1 MSVPFS
7 TTSSD
12 TPSRGYLRALAL
24 GVAIWLG
31 LFLIFTWTVDPYGVS
46 PMQLALRGINTQ
58 KPKRVDIDRLIKPYE
73 VWGYQPRTGFSRH
86 VPCASIAGSGRPR
99 WNAICPCLQRGDAG
113 SLDGYACRLSA
124 PIRPT

>member
-24 GVAIWLG
+24 SVAIWLG

-46 PMQLALRGINTQ
+46 PMQLAMRGINTQ
-58 KPKRVDIDRLIKPYE
+58 KPKRVDIDRLVCRQNI
-73 VWGYQPRTGFSRH
+73 SDD
-86 VPCASIAGSGRPR
+86 
-99 WNAICPCLQRGDAG
+99 L
-113 SLDGYACRLSA
+113 RLSLREYLA
-124 PIRPT
+124 HRV